1 MGPQPESQ
9 FTAIRNMIS
18 FWVFGMC
25 NNFAY
30 SVMLGAAQDILKRN
44 SESEDVASNMT
55 EHCVEK
61 ITFRDCAP
69 ASAGVVL
76 LCNIIPCLIVKMTC
90 PFFMHHIPYAVR
102 HFVICAVQTAS
113 LLVTAW
119 ADSVPTAL
127 LGVLL
132 ASFSSGFGETTYL
145 GLASHYSKNSI
156 STWSSGSGMA
166 GLAGTFSYAAL
177 TDVNL
182 MALSPRNAMLVMLV
196 VPLSFTL
203 SLVQQNNIPRY
214 YSVVLFSHN
223 FRYYCLLVRAPT
235 VPAIK
240 LFSPS
245 TWLDFSSPYRRDLPE
260 VESASDVTVNSE
272 PKNNRLEAQNRPLQE
287 QLIVLKNLLKYMI
300 PFGTVYFMQYFIKQG
315 LIEMVIFDCSHGFHT
330 TIASQYRWYQV
341 FYHVGVFL
349 ARSSANVVKLN
360 FFCISLTAVIQVGGM
375 FWYGTLSIQSLWLC
389 RFQTSLAAL
398 FFLTAIYSFISHFI
412 IVCVLM
418 FVVGVVGGC
427 NYANTFYHIHRKVD
441 PTDREFALSTV
452 TFADT
457 IGILTAAI
465 VAIPTHNWIC
475 AMPWYS

>member
-1 MGPQPESQ
+1 
-9 FTAIRNMIS
+9 
-18 FWVFGMC
+18 
-25 NNFAY
+25 
-30 SVMLGAAQDILKRN
+30 
-44 SESEDVASNMT
+44 
-55 EHCVEK
+55 
-61 ITFRDCAP
+61 
-69 ASAGVVL
+69 
-76 LCNIIPCLIVKMTC
+76 
-90 PFFMHHIPYAVR
+90 
-102 HFVICAVQTAS
+102 
-113 LLVTAW
+113 
-119 ADSVPTAL
+119 
-127 LGVLL
+127 
-132 ASFSSGFGETTYL
+132 
-145 GLASHYSKNSI
+145 
-156 STWSSGSGMA
+156 MA

-203 SLVQQNNIPRY
+203 S
-214 YSVVLFSHN
+214 
-223 FRYYCLLVRAPT
+223 YYCLLVRAPT

-360 FFCISLTAVIQVGGM
+360 FFCISLTAVIQ
-375 FWYGTLSIQSLWLC
+375 
-389 RFQTSLAAL
+389 TSLAAL